1 MCYAKM
7 LVFTWLVLS
16 VILSWF
22 MLTSGTSEAAAVKQ
36 TQLVAVLESSFLE
49 SFLLR
54 IFSKVVGCY

>member
-1 MCYAKM
+1 M

-54 IFSKVVGCY
+54 VFSKVVGCY

>member
-1 MCYAKM
+1 M

>member
-1 MCYAKM
+1 M

-22 MLTSGTSEAAAVKQ
+22 MLTSGTSEAVAVKQ